1 MSCQRHFGV
10 ALSKTIQ
17 KIGNVS
23 ATAVMSLPN
32 DLKKPMP
39 ISIYLPGILKIAK
52 PLLDFFGED
61 PTKKYLSIVLIRGV
75 SKKGDL

>member
-61 PTKKYLSIVLIRGV
+61 PTKKYLSSTYTG
-75 SKKGDL
+75 